1 MGSGRTSVRLGSLC
15 VLLLSLNAF
24 VYAAPAS
31 AQDKTTQRDPSAK
44 ARAADLFQASV
55 DSYRKGDFQ
64 TTIAQ
69 LTEAYALDPQPVLLY
84 NLARAY
90 EGVGNGD
97 AAIDAYSRYLELDPK
112 TRDRG
117 AIEQKIATLQRE
129 RDERIALQKQSDADR
144 QAAEAQAAE
153 AAKQK
158 KANDGKP
165 AAPKPHHR
173 SAWPYVV
180 GGVGIAGIATGA
192 VFGLIATSEHSTA
205 TKDGVQQTAS
215 DDQKKA
221 QTFAT
226 VSTVTLIGGG
236 VLLAAGLTW
245 WILDGGSDGKPATA
259 TGHARL
265 GVTPRGLIIEG
276 TFE

>member
-1 MGSGRTSVRLGSLC
+1 MGSGRTSVRPGSIC
-15 VLLLSLNAF
+15 LLLFCLGTAAYS
-24 VYAAPAS
+24 APAL

-44 ARAADLFQASV
+44 ARAADLFQQSV
-55 DSYRKGDFQ
+55 DSYRKGDFR

-69 LTEAYALDPQPVLLY
+69 LNEAYALDPQPVLLY

-90 EGVGNGD
+90 EGVGDGD
-97 AAIDAYSRYLELDPK
+97 SAIDAYQRYLALDPK

-158 KANDGKP
+158 KSNA
-165 AAPKPHHR
+165 AAPPPQKPHRR

-180 GGVGIAGIATGA
+180 GGVGVAGLASGA
-192 VFGLIATSEHSTA
+192 VFGLLATSEHSTA
-205 TKDGVQQTAS
+205 TKDAVQQTAS

-221 QTFAT
+221 QTYAT
-226 VSTVTLIGGG
+226 VSSVTLIGGG
-236 VLLAAGLTW
+236 VLLAVGATW
-245 WILDGGSDGKPATA
+245 WILDGSSDGKSTRSS
-259 TGHARL
+259 GQARL
-265 GVTPRGLIIEG
+265 GVTPGGLIFEG